1 MRCLDLRSAFEFGC
15 GHVAHAVHID
25 GLEALRSRFSTLP
38 APGVE
43 FVVVCGP
50 DAHQV
55 ANIFQPPARWRIA
68 EVVGVVDEA
77 EHAAGSAV
85 PPHPVRLLTRAAFH
99 AWADEHG
106 GLRCGTERSSDDEPH
121 LLFDPAPIIARTTAY
136 LDRSHISIL
145 DVGCGA
151 GRDLTYMLTQARA
164 QGKVWRATALD
175 RWRAALER
183 ARQLFDDNGLLHSH
197 CDGIV
202 CAKVSDDGTLTA
214 ELPRSVYDVVIMVRF
229 WHVAFLERLPQILAP
244 GGILVLS
251 HFCHE
256 PHKAGRVVSP
266 VRAEYDSPPVDA
278 RMQPGDL
285 ERLLEH
291 WNGQGA
297 FCVVD
302 SCIEPVEDGR
312 PVHSIVIQRKFA

>member
-1 MRCLDLRSAFEFGC
+1 MRCLDLRSATEFGC

-43 FVVVCGP
+43 FVVVCGS

-68 EVVGVVDEA
+68 EIVGVVDEA

-85 PPHPVRLLTRAAFH
+85 SPHPVRHLTRAAFQ

-106 GLRCGTERSSDDEPH
+106 GLRSGTDRSPDDEPH

-136 LDRSHISIL
+136 LDRSNISIL

-183 ARQLFDDNGLLHSH
+183 AQQLFDDNGLLHSH

-214 ELPRSVYDVVIMVRF
+214 ELPRSAYDVIIMVRF
-229 WHVAFLERLPQILAP
+229 WHVAFLKRLPQILAP
-244 GGILVLS
+244 EGILVLS

-256 PHKAGRVVSP
+256 PHRAGRVVSP

-302 SCIEPVEDGR
+302 SRIEPIEDGR
-312 PVHSIVIQRKFA
+312 PVHSVVIQRKFA